1 MSYPPKW
8 RVVTDTGAAAALMRA
23 HPFAHFVTSHAGIF
37 STRIPVIADLEAD
50 ETVRLR
56 GHLNAQNPQ
65 ADSLDGHTALVTFDG
80 PASYVSPNWRVD
92 LSRAGTYDYEEV
104 QVRGEIKIVEDI
116 GAFRKLIDDL
126 AALIE
131 QQHAEIGD
139 YPLWRT
145 SMSPPGYIERL
156 HPAIVAFEVRV
167 ASVHMTSKLHQ
178 SFPEADRRSVADHL
192 ARSAREESRAI
203 AEKIRRTLD

>member
-8 RVVTDTGAAAALMRA
+8 RVVTDTSAAAALMRA
-23 HPFAHFVTSHAGIF
+23 HPFAHFVTAHAGLF
-37 STRIPVIADLEAD
+37 STRIPVIADLEGGKL
-50 ETVRLR
+50 VRLR

-65 ADSLDGHTALVTFDG
+65 SQGLDGQMALVTFDG
-80 PASYVSPNWRVD
+80 PASYVSPNWRCD

-104 QVRGEIKIVEDI
+104 QVRGEIRLLEDI
-116 GAFRKLIDDL
+116 GAFRQLIDDL

-131 QQHAEIGD
+131 PQHAEIGG
-139 YPLWRT
+139 YPIWRT

-167 ASVHMTSKLHQ
+167 ESVHMTSKLHQ

-192 ARSAREESRAI
+192 ARSHREESRAI
-203 AEKIRRTLD
+203 AEKIRQTLD